1 MNRDSPD
8 AALAAEVA
16 ELRGLLHRHIEPGY
30 GAAPPRLYRETLA
43 ALAKPT
49 GSEMVGRKFLRK
61 YVGLTHDV
69 RMGSLKKWRREKC
82 PDNVHCFDEVGG
94 IGPDEHYLS
103 CDACGL
109 MVHIAAV
116 ETTYVEPLP

>member
-30 GAAPPRLYRETLA
+30 GAAPPRL
-43 ALAKPT
+43 
-49 GSEMVGRKFLRK
+49 LRK